1 MFICIAGT
9 GPVTYRSSAQKN
21 QFVTDIQKLRAHGG
35 GDCPELTFKGILDA
49 MAESPNYGSPMYVF
63 TDATAKDY
71 TEENLE
77 EVLLFAE
84 ENGITINFFTTGLCR
99 RSSYEPF
106 EKMAQKRVVNCSNFR
121 MVTS

>member
-49 MAESPNYGSPMYVF
+49 MAESPNYGSPMYASQTQLQRTIQKKILKKYF
-63 TDATAKDY
+63 S
-71 TEENLE
+71 
-77 EVLLFAE
+77 LLK
-84 ENGITINFFTTGLCR
+84 
-99 RSSYEPF
+99 
-106 EKMAQKRVVNCSNFR
+106 KMA
-121 MVTS
+121 

>member
-1 MFICIAGT
+1 MAGT
-9 GPVTYRSSAQKN
+9 GPVTYRSYAKKY
-21 QFVTDIQKLRAHGG
+21 QFLTDIQKLRARGG

-49 MAESPNYGSPMYVF
+49 MAEGPNYGSPLYVF
-63 TDATAKDY
+63 TDASAKDH

-106 EKMAQKRVVNCSNFR
+106 EKMAKETVVNCSNFR
-121 MVTS
+121 IVTS